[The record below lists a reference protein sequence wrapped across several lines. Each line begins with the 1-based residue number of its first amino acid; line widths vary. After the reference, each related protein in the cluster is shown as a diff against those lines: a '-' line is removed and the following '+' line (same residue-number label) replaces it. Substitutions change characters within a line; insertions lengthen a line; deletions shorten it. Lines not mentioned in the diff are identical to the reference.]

1 MGITFRSHRL
11 AAHIKPTLTN
21 FSMKVFATLATI
33 LGLTYAAPEAR
44 MGSMDM
50 MRSNLGQ
57 QQQQLMQ
64 PRMDMMA
71 EHQMPPLR
79 MSPMM
84 KNMYSTDQTMSPN
97 QYFLQDKFGNYAY
110 AFANQ
115 NSEKMEKGDQNSVK
129 GHYAYIMS
137 NGQKRR
143 VDYIADNQGFHVIR
157 DDADNAGRFKRSVE
171 PDLIQTKMT
180 SYMDSSSLRDNSRN
194 QMMTPNNM
202 MHMNRMGMM
211 DNQMG
216 RNMYRNTMNNGM
228 SSQMVNRNMMTQD
241 MNRNM
246 MNQNMIGQDMS
257 NNMMYSNMMNHNMP
271 NNMMTMNSH
280 DMMSNNM
287 MNMNSRD
294 IMSNNMMNS
303 RDMMSNNMMDSRDM
317 MSNNMMSSRDMMSYN
332 MMNNQMMG
340 QDMMHDNMNRMNPYA
355 NNERMGQNRN
365 IMSQR
370 MEIEQIP

>member
-1 MGITFRSHRL
+1 
-11 AAHIKPTLTN
+11 
-21 FSMKVFATLATI
+21 
-33 LGLTYAAPEAR
+33 

-50 MRSNLGQ
+50 MRSNMGQ

-71 EHQMPPLR
+71 ERQMSPLR

-84 KNMYSTDQTMSPN
+84 RNIYNVDQSMGPN

-110 AFANQ
+110 AYANQ

-180 SYMDSSSLRDNSRN
+180 SYMDSSSLRDDSRDMYR
-194 QMMTPNNM
+194 MMSPNKM
-202 MHMNRMGMM
+202 MYRN
-211 DNQMG
+211 NQMG
-216 RNMYRNTMNNGM
+216 RNMFMNNDM
-228 SSQMVNRNMMTQD
+228 SSQMANHNMMSQD
-241 MNRNM
+241 MYSNIMNRNM
-246 MNQNMIGQDMS
+246 MGQDMSNNMMNRNMMGQDMS
-257 NNMMYSNMMNHNMP
+257 NNMMYRNLMGQDMP
-271 NNMMTMNSH
+271 NS
-280 DMMSNNM
+280 M
-287 MNMNSRD
+287 MNMNSR
-294 IMSNNMMNS
+294 N
-303 RDMMSNNMMDSRDM
+303 MMSN
-317 MSNNMMSSRDMMSYN
+317 N

-340 QDMMHDNMNRMNPYA
+340 QDMMHSNMNMMNQGMDRMNSYA
-355 NNERMGQNRN
+355 NNELMGQERN
-365 IMSQR
+365 MMSQR
-370 MEIEQIP
+370 MEIEQIPSTRLF

>member
-1 MGITFRSHRL
+1 
-11 AAHIKPTLTN
+11 
-21 FSMKVFATLATI
+21 MKVFATLATI
-33 LGLTYAAPEAR
+33 LGFTYATPEAR

-64 PRMDMMA
+64 P
-71 EHQMPPLR
+71 QMSPLR

-84 KNMYSTDQTMSPN
+84 YSTDQAMGPN

-180 SYMDSSSLRDNSRN
+180 SYMDSSSLRDDSRDMHR
-194 QMMTPNNM
+194 MMSPNNM
-202 MHMNRMGMM
+202 MQRN
-211 DNQMG
+211 NQMG
-216 RNMYRNTMNNGM
+216 RNMYMNNDM
-228 SSQMVNRNMMTQD
+228 SSQMVNRNMMSQD
-241 MNRNM
+241 MYSNMMNGNMMGQDMMNRNM
-246 MNQNMIGQDMS
+246 MGQDMSNNMMNRNMMGQDMSSNMMNRNMIGRDMS
-257 NNMMYSNMMNHNMP
+257 NNMMYSNMMGQ
-271 NNMMTMNSH
+271 
-280 DMMSNNM
+280 DMSDNM
-287 MNMNSRD
+287 MNMNSRNM
-294 IMSNNMMNS
+294 MSNNMMNS
-303 RDMMSNNMMDSRDM
+303 RDMI
-317 MSNNMMSSRDMMSYN
+317 
-332 MMNNQMMG
+332 NNQKMG
-340 QDMMHDNMNRMNPYA
+340 QDMLQTNMMNQGMNRMNSYA
-355 NNERMGQNRN
+355 NNELMGQNRN
-365 IMSQR
+365 MMSQR
-370 MEIEQIP
+370 MEIEQIPSTRLF

>member
-71 EHQMPPLR
+71 EHQMSPLR
-79 MSPMM
+79 MSPIMR
-84 KNMYSTDQTMSPN
+84 NMYSTDQAVGPN

-129 GHYAYIMS
+129 GHFAYIMS

-157 DDADNAGRFKRSVE
+157 DDADNARIKRSVE
-171 PDLIQTKMT
+171 PDLIHTKMT
-180 SYMDSSSLRDNSRN
+180 SYMDSSSLRDNSRDMYR
-194 QMMTPNNM
+194 MMSPNNM
-202 MHMNRMGMM
+202 I
-211 DNQMG
+211 
-216 RNMYRNTMNNGM
+216 YRN
-228 SSQMVNRNMMTQD
+228 
-241 MNRNM
+241 
-246 MNQNMIGQDMS
+246 
-257 NNMMYSNMMNHNMP
+257 
-271 NNMMTMNSH
+271 
-280 DMMSNNM
+280 
-287 MNMNSRD
+287 
-294 IMSNNMMNS
+294 IMG
-303 RDMMSNNMMDSRDM
+303 
-317 MSNNMMSSRDMMSYN
+317 
-332 MMNNQMMG
+332 MMNNQMS
-340 QDMMHDNMNRMNPYA
+340 QDMGRRNM
-355 NNERMGQNRN
+355 
-365 IMSQR
+365 
-370 MEIEQIP
+370 

>member
-1 MGITFRSHRL
+1 
-11 AAHIKPTLTN
+11 
-21 FSMKVFATLATI
+21 MKVFATLATI
-33 LGLTYAAPEAR
+33 LGVTYATPEAR

-50 MRSNLGQ
+50 MRSNMGH

-64 PRMDMMA
+64 PGMDMMA
-71 EHQMPPLR
+71 QHQSSPLR

-84 KNMYSTDQTMSPN
+84 RDMYRADQAMGPN

-180 SYMDSSSLRDNSRN
+180 SYMDSSSLRDDSMDMHR
-194 QMMTPNNM
+194 MMSPNNM
-202 MHMNRMGMM
+202 MLRN
-211 DNQMG
+211 NQMG
-216 RNMYRNTMNNGM
+216 RNMYMNNDM
-228 SSQMVNRNMMTQD
+228 SSQMANRNMMSQD
-241 MNRNM
+241 MYSNMMNRNM
-246 MNQNMIGQDMS
+246 MGQDMSNNMMSHNMMGQDMSNNMMGQDMS
-257 NNMMYSNMMNHNMP
+257 NNMMYRNMMGQDMP
-271 NNMMTMNSH
+271 NS
-280 DMMSNNM
+280 M
-287 MNMNSRD
+287 MNMNSR
-294 IMSNNMMNS
+294 N
-303 RDMMSNNMMDSRDM
+303 MMSN
-317 MSNNMMSSRDMMSYN
+317 N

-340 QDMMHDNMNRMNPYA
+340 QDMMRSNMNMMNQGMDRMNSYA
-355 NNERMGQNRN
+355 NNELMGQERN
-365 IMSQR
+365 MMSQR
-370 MEIEQIP
+370 MEIEQIPSTRLF

>member
-1 MGITFRSHRL
+1 
-11 AAHIKPTLTN
+11 
-21 FSMKVFATLATI
+21 MKVFATLATI
-33 LGLTYAAPEAR
+33 LGFTYAAPEAR

-50 MRSNLGQ
+50 MRSNMGQ
-57 QQQQLMQ
+57 QQQIMQ
-64 PRMDMMA
+64 PRMEMMG
-71 EHQMPPLR
+71 ELKSQSSLR

-84 KNMYSTDQTMSPN
+84 RSMYRADQTMSPN

-110 AFANQ
+110 AYANQ
-115 NSEKMEKGDQNSVK
+115 NSEKMEEGDQNSVK

-180 SYMDSSSLRDNSRN
+180 SYMDSSSLRDDSRN

-228 SSQMVNRNMMTQD
+228 SSQMVNRNMM
-241 MNRNM
+241 RNM

-257 NNMMYSNMMNHNMP
+257 NNMMYSNMMSQNMP
-271 NNMMTMNSH
+271 
-280 DMMSNNM
+280 NNM

-294 IMSNNMMNS
+294 MMPNNMMNMNSQDMMSNNMMNNRDMMNMNSRDMMNMNS
-303 RDMMSNNMMDSRDM
+303 RDMMSNNMI
-317 MSNNMMSSRDMMSYN
+317 SSRDMMSYN
-332 MMNNQMMG
+332 MMDNQMMG
-340 QDMMHDNMNRMNPYA
+340 QDMMHDNMNMMNQGMNRMNSYA
-355 NNERMGQNRN
+355 NNELMGQNRN
-365 IMSQR
+365 MMSQR
-370 MEIEQIP
+370 MEIEQIPSTRLF

>member
-1 MGITFRSHRL
+1 
-11 AAHIKPTLTN
+11 
-21 FSMKVFATLATI
+21 
-33 LGLTYAAPEAR
+33 

-50 MRSNLGQ
+50 MRSNMGQ
-57 QQQQLMQ
+57 QQQIMQ
-64 PRMDMMA
+64 PRMEMMG
-71 EHQMPPLR
+71 ELKSQSSLR
-79 MSPMM
+79 MFPMM
-84 KNMYSTDQTMSPN
+84 RSMYRADQTMSPN

-110 AFANQ
+110 AYANQ
-115 NSEKMEKGDQNSVK
+115 NSEKMEEGDQNSIK

-180 SYMDSSSLRDNSRN
+180 SYMDSSSLRDDSRN

-228 SSQMVNRNMMTQD
+228 SSQMVNRNMM
-241 MNRNM
+241 RNM

-257 NNMMYSNMMNHNMP
+257 NNMMYSNMMSQNMP
-271 NNMMTMNSH
+271 NNMIN
-280 DMMSNNM
+280 
-287 MNMNSRD
+287 
-294 IMSNNMMNS
+294 MNS
-303 RDMMSNNMMDSRDM
+303 RDMMSNNMNMNSRDI
-317 MSNNMMSSRDMMSYN
+317 MSDN
-332 MMNNQMMG
+332 MMNSR
-340 QDMMHDNMNRMNPYA
+340 DMMHDNMNMMNQGMNRMNSYA

-370 MEIEQIP
+370 MEIEQIPSARLF

>member
-1 MGITFRSHRL
+1 
-11 AAHIKPTLTN
+11 
-21 FSMKVFATLATI
+21 MKVFATLATI
-33 LGLTYAAPEAR
+33 LGVTYATPEAR

-50 MRSNLGQ
+50 MRSNMGH

-64 PRMDMMA
+64 PGMDMMA
-71 EHQMPPLR
+71 QHQLSPLR

-84 KNMYSTDQTMSPN
+84 RDMYRADQAMGPN

-180 SYMDSSSLRDNSRN
+180 SYMDSSSLRDDSRDMYR
-194 QMMTPNNM
+194 MMSPNNM
-202 MHMNRMGMM
+202 MYRN
-211 DNQMG
+211 NQMG
-216 RNMYRNTMNNGM
+216 RNMFMNNDM
-228 SSQMVNRNMMTQD
+228 SSQMANHNMMSQD
-241 MNRNM
+241 MYSNMMNRNM
-246 MNQNMIGQDMS
+246 MGQDMS
-257 NNMMYSNMMNHNMP
+257 NNMMNRNMMGRDIS
-271 NNMMTMNSH
+271 NNMMIRNMMGQDMFNNMMYRNMMGQDMPNS
-280 DMMSNNM
+280 M
-287 MNMNSRD
+287 MNMNSR
-294 IMSNNMMNS
+294 N
-303 RDMMSNNMMDSRDM
+303 MMSN
-317 MSNNMMSSRDMMSYN
+317 N

-340 QDMMHDNMNRMNPYA
+340 QDMMHSNMNMMNQGMDRMNSYA
-355 NNERMGQNRN
+355 NNELMGQERN
-365 IMSQR
+365 MMSQR
-370 MEIEQIP
+370 MEIEQIPSTRLF